1 MNQGGAIKKEGD
13 MEQAIVME
21 ITLSSSDLYEDALA
35 ALAKL
40 EEEAARLKALTAAAR
55 LSHGVVGGV
64 GADGARHPRPASSMA
79 GQG

>member
-1 MNQGGAIKKEGD
+1 MNQGSAIKKEGD

-40 EEEAARLKALTAAAR
+40 EEEAVNRHRNGTPDRRPKGTPLN
-55 LSHGVVGGV
+55 
-64 GADGARHPRPASSMA
+64 DGFWR
-79 GQG
+79 